1 MELETQ
7 RCQWCSAEN
16 PSAATFCSACGARL
30 RPGPATGIPAAGPVG
45 LERVAG
51 AGPVPAEVVT
61 TSAVPEHW
69 PPPPG
74 TEPAPR
80 SRGPKFAV
88 WSSVGVVVLLGL
100 GLVGWR
106 LTHHSLIGFPDLL
119 AGRQHVTEGPSV
131 AIVDTID
138 QIVVMGHHFR
148 AAAYGDGALSF
159 LVLAVDA
166 SSLPV
171 PASALESFGAGFG
184 AASSGSGLDLESE
197 VSDVR
202 AGVTYICAAIIGPT
216 SQIAAGPAPSSA
228 CIWADERTTGWV
240 ITYADEAPVQAL
252 ALTVQIR
259 DGVVND

>member
-1 MELETQ
+1 MEPETQ

-16 PSAATFCSACGARL
+16 PSGATFCSACGARL
-30 RPGPATGIPAAGPVG
+30 KPEPGTAIPYASPAGPEQAASV
-45 LERVAG
+45 RPA
-51 AGPVPAEVVT
+51 PAEVVP
-61 TSAVPEHW
+61 TSRVPEHW

-74 TEPAPR
+74 AEPAPR
-80 SRGPKFAV
+80 SRGPKIAV

-106 LTHHSLIGFPDLL
+106 LTHHSLIGFPDQL
-119 AGRQHVTEGPSV
+119 AGQQHVTEGPSV

-184 AASSGSGLDLESE
+184 AAGGGSSLDLQSE

-202 AGVTYICAAIIGPT
+202 AGVTYICAALIGPT
-216 SQIAAGPAPSSA
+216 SHIAAGPAPSSA